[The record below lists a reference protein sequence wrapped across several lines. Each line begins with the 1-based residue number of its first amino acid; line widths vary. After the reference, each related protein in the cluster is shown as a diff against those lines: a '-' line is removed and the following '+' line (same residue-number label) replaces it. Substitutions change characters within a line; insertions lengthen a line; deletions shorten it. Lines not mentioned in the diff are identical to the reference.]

1 MSTLDILKSRFG
13 FDKFRDK
20 QQEIV
25 EDALKNID
33 QFVVLPT
40 GSGKSI
46 CYQLPAL
53 IQNGITIV
61 VSPLK
66 SLILEPKMVSIN
78 PLISKQ
84 TDALFSSIL
93 FTF

>member
-66 SLILEPKMVSIN
+66 SLILDQVANLEK
-78 PLISKQ
+78 K
-84 TDALFSSIL
+84 IL
-93 FTF
+93 NQMLSLVTFL